1 MRYIPV
7 FSNLCLVFKVFI
19 ARFCGSVGIFC
30 FQRRLSWGV
39 DRDQKW
45 INDKYVEKKPLN
57 KTIVK
62 MWKVKV
68 SDSNGRFFRR
78 RQSRSAI
85 LHLMETVDDREWA
98 ARGKTLVQVVITVI
112 TVITVIGIIIAIMNI
127 FFHCPHIVYFSL
139 SGMARRRGGRE
150 HLLNYQQK
158 RNFQCNFASIGV
170 FHLSLCVKYI
180 CYLQFPILLCV
191 SKLWHN

>member
-30 FQRRLSWGV
+30 FQRRLSWSV
-39 DRDQKW
+39 DRDQRW
-45 INDKYVEKKPLN
+45 INDKNVEKKPLN
-57 KTIVK
+57 KAIVK

-78 RQSRSAI
+78 RQSRSPI

-98 ARGKTLVQVVITVI
+98 ARGKTLVQVVI

-139 SGMARRRGGRE
+139 SGMARRRGGGE

-170 FHLSLCVKYI
+170 FHLSLCVK
-180 CYLQFPILLCV
+180 
-191 SKLWHN
+191 

>member
-1 MRYIPV
+1 MFGFHGLHCTILR
-7 FSNLCLVFKVFI
+7 LCWHFL
-19 ARFCGSVGIFC
+19 
-30 FQRRLSWGV
+30 LSEEIKLKR
-39 DRDQKW
+39 DRDQRW
-45 INDKYVEKKPLN
+45 INDKNVEKKPLN
-57 KTIVK
+57 KAIVK

-112 TVITVIGIIIAIMNI
+112 TVIGIIIAIMNI

-139 SGMARRRGGRE
+139 SGMARRRGGGE

-180 CYLQFPILLCV
+180 CYLQFPTSLCV
-191 SKLWHN
+191 SKLRYN

>member
-30 FQRRLSWGV
+30 FQRRLSWSV
-39 DRDQKW
+39 DRDQRW
-45 INDKYVEKKPLN
+45 INDKNVEKKPLN
-57 KTIVK
+57 KAIVK

-139 SGMARRRGGRE
+139 SGMARRRGGGE
-150 HLLNYQQK
+150 YLLNYEQK

-180 CYLQFPILLCV
+180 CYLQFPTSLCV
-191 SKLWHN
+191 SKLRYN

>member
-1 MRYIPV
+1 MRNITV
-7 FSNLCLVFKVFI
+7 FSNICSVFMVFI

-30 FQRRLSWGV
+30 FQRRLSWGL
-39 DRDQKW
+39 DRDQRW
-45 INDKYVEKKPLN
+45 INNKNVERKPLN

-98 ARGKTLVQVVITVI
+98 ASGKTLVQVVITVI
-112 TVITVIGIIIAIMNI
+112 TVITVIIGIGIIIAVMNI
-127 FFHCPHIVYFSL
+127 IFHCQHIVYFPS
-139 SGMARRRGGRE
+139 SGMARRRGGGE

-170 FHLSLCVKYI
+170 FHPSLCVKYI
-180 CYLQFPILLCV
+180 CYL
-191 SKLWHN
+191 